1 MNWNSASA
9 KRQQPPLDQPPED
22 EIPVGAIKKDTPVR
36 LSGIMERVLERDNLF
51 SALKQ
56 VKSNKGAPGID
67 GMTVENLPKYLK
79 EHWLEI
85 KTSLLNGSYIPSP
98 VKRIEIPKP
107 SGGKRLL
114 GIPTVVDRFIQQ
126 AVGQALQEYWEP
138 DFSPFSFGFRPNRSA
153 HQAVLMAR
161 SYIHQGYRWVV
172 DMDLEKFFDQV
183 NHDLLMQKIKMKV
196 TDTRLLILINR
207 LLKSGVVI
215 NGALVPTA
223 TGVPQGGPLSPLLS
237 NILLNDLD
245 WELTRRGHRFV
256 RYADDSNIYVKS
268 KRAGERVLS
277 SISSYITNR
286 LKLQLNRE
294 KSAVDRPWNRT
305 FLGFTFTRSGR
316 RSSRIKISERSI
328 DAFKQ
333 EIRRISS
340 RTRGISIKRVISDL
354 SQYLRGWKAYFR
366 LAEARSVLRDLD
378 KWIRRRLRCVHLKQW
393 GRSGYRELRKRG
405 VSVRLAWNTAKSAHG
420 PWRLSQSPALS
431 FALPLKYFV
440 SLGLILLYIR

>member
-1 MNWNSASA
+1 
-9 KRQQPPLDQPPED
+9 
-22 EIPVGAIKKDTPVR
+22 
-36 LSGIMERVLERDNLF
+36 
-51 SALKQ
+51 
-56 VKSNKGAPGID
+56 
-67 GMTVENLPKYLK
+67 
-79 EHWLEI
+79 
-85 KTSLLNGSYIPSP
+85 
-98 VKRIEIPKP
+98 
-107 SGGKRLL
+107 
-114 GIPTVVDRFIQQ
+114 
-126 AVGQALQEYWEP
+126 
-138 DFSPFSFGFRPNRSA
+138 
-153 HQAVLMAR
+153 
-161 SYIHQGYRWVV
+161 
-172 DMDLEKFFDQV
+172 MDLEKFFDQV
-183 NHDLLMQKIKMKV
+183 NHDLLMHKIKMKIADQSV
-196 TDTRLLILINR
+196 LILINR
-207 LLKSGVVI
+207 FIKSGVVV
-215 NGALVPTA
+215 NGTLMPTA

-245 WELTRRGHRFV
+245 WELTRRGHRFA

-268 KRAGERVLS
+268 QRAGERVLS
-277 SISSYITNR
+277 SISCFIVNR
-286 LKLQLNRE
+286 LKLQVNKE
-294 KSAVDRPWNRT
+294 KSAVDRPWKRT

-328 DAFKQ
+328 ATFKQ
-333 EIRRISS
+333 EIRRITS

-440 SLGLILLYIR
+440 SLGLILLYTR